1 MTSAEAEA
9 TFRTFFGL
17 GLALR
22 VFDHRYSYLPSPT
35 KLSAHVHRLLDD
47 EIGYDTSL
55 DMDASIA
62 EVVSHLY
69 INDLD
74 GRVSD
79 GAEKAKWIVYSFR
92 QMASCFQH
100 PERSARVLLASRWL
114 FDSYIGRNQL
124 LSFVQTMIA
133 LEILL
138 GDKQR
143 SDLMGLSEL
152 LRNRCAYLIGKDQR
166 QREEIL
172 DDFGRIYDV
181 RSQIVH
187 RGKSRL
193 SREEQGLFYKL
204 RWMCFRVV
212 QEEIR
217 LLEAAAI

>member
-1 MTSAEAEA
+1 
-9 TFRTFFGL
+9 
-17 GLALR
+17 
-22 VFDHRYSYLPSPT
+22 
-35 KLSAHVHRLLDD
+35 
-47 EIGYDTSL
+47 
-55 DMDASIA
+55 
-62 EVVSHLY
+62 
-69 INDLD
+69 
-74 GRVSD
+74 
-79 GAEKAKWIVYSFR
+79 
-92 QMASCFQH
+92 
-100 PERSARVLLASRWL
+100 
-114 FDSYIGRNQL
+114 
-124 LSFVQTMIA
+124 
-133 LEILL
+133 
-138 GDKQR
+138 
-143 SDLMGLSEL
+143 MGLSEL